1 MSPGVRDN
9 ATIPDDTDDGCIN
22 SIAISLD
29 NDPLAVD
36 VANGSPR
43 SAMIWDIEAG
53 LSRSLLTEFRSVTY
67 STDSHLIALPQ
78 DEGLIKIQDPEIGNR
93 VITHDKHHEGSI
105 TSIAFSPDGIHL
117 EPSKDCTIK
126 LWDVAA

>member
-36 VANGSPR
+36 VGKYGNGPPTLNPG
-43 SAMIWDIEAG
+43 A
-53 LSRSLLTEFRSVTY
+53 
-67 STDSHLIALPQ
+67 
-78 DEGLIKIQDPEIGNR
+78 
-93 VITHDKHHEGSI
+93 
-105 TSIAFSPDGIHL
+105 
-117 EPSKDCTIK
+117 
-126 LWDVAA
+126 

>member
-1 MSPGVRDN
+1 MANLSSQLHLHQ
-9 ATIPDDTDDGCIN
+9 I
-22 SIAISLD
+22 
-29 NDPLAVD
+29 
-36 VANGSPR
+36 ANGSPR